1 MHYQDPPPK
10 NKRNRN
16 QLVAFDVLQPTK
28 ILGVG
33 WVDGQNLKLRYI
45 KEKIPQFSKLS
56 SVSRMERDQPGRR
69 FQVQILFMVVGG
81 ANLID

>member
-16 QLVAFDVLQPTK
+16 QLVAFEVLQPTK

-45 KEKIPQFSKLS
+45 KEKIP
-56 SVSRMERDQPGRR
+56 
-69 FQVQILFMVVGG
+69 
-81 ANLID
+81 